1 MSDTSHLKAER
12 DDDERSDRST
22 GSSVR
27 FLVATPVKDIPSEW
41 QRSLPLTSTPI
52 LHSRTMPSQL
62 VCPDITQSTGAIAAA
77 AESAAQAPHGLSS
90 STHTSATR
98 PAKRTCRAI
107 AAPEG
112 ALNSSTMM
120 LLRSPT
126 SKDGIKLFKQINGSG
141 KAVLYPFHQ
150 ADDGSKKAILTLLT
164 TDSAPRQPSA
174 AQAADTPAE
183 THRTAADVLQA
194 IQISQPAAIVP
205 QKRKL
210 SIIPHKLPYAA
221 VAAIKPIPQP
231 DYTKPT
237 ILRLTNVP
245 WTITVD
251 ELIEWLGIEIHM
263 LPYSVQII
271 SVHILCDRSVFH
283 LLNESV
289 LISYVKQAERPH
301 KGTMLRRDRRRK
313 SRTRHRRQERYDVAQ
328 RSPDQ
333 DYDRNDEGAV
343 NGGKFSFFM
352 NRRSLTKEARQMFPA
367 WAQASPALMYKPAT
381 VILTAE
387 EIEGLKKLCN
397 LQVRLSFL

>member
-41 QRSLPLTSTPI
+41 KRLLPLTSTPR
-52 LHSRTMPSQL
+52 LHTQTIPPPIMRH
-62 VCPDITQSTGAIAAA
+62 DITKSTGATAPQ
-77 AESAAQAPHGLSS
+77 SAAGLNSLDTTCSTGVSAP
-90 STHTSATR
+90 R
-98 PAKRTCRAI
+98 PAKRTRIAI

-112 ALNSSTMM
+112 TLTSPTMM

-194 IQISQPAAIVP
+194 IQISQPAGIVP

-251 ELIEWLGIEIHM
+251 ELIEWLGIENHM

-271 SVHILCDRSVFH
+271 SVHILCDRSVFC

-289 LISYVKQAERPH
+289 LIFYEKQAE
-301 KGTMLRRDRRRK
+301 GTYQSTMLRRDDRRE
-313 SRTRHRRQERYDVAQ
+313 SCTRHRRQERHDVAQ
-328 RSPDQ
+328 RPPD
-333 DYDRNDEGAV
+333 
-343 NGGKFSFFM
+343 
-352 NRRSLTKEARQMFPA
+352 
-367 WAQASPALMYKPAT
+367 
-381 VILTAE
+381 
-387 EIEGLKKLCN
+387 
-397 LQVRLSFL
+397 